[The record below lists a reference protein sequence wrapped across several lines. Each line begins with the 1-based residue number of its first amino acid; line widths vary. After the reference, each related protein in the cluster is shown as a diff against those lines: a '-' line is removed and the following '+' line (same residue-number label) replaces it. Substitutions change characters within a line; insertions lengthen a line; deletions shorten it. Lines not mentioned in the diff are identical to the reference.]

1 MYKPA
6 PYLTHQ
12 CCPYQIELLRIRT
25 QHTIHIIPSHLHYA
39 LRHARADYKDR
50 VCPHCLAAGIA
61 VLGDEMHIIC
71 HCPASKLVLAQF
83 TAYFQGLTRL
93 LDLPPFAS
101 FTPDEMKRLVL
112 GNLPPPILTKD
123 LKGWITEATP
133 ICSEFAHAL
142 RMHVTFLHPVDVD
155 LSSDD
160 DAAQSSDSNDDFSP
174 ILLSLPGFQPASAPP
189 HGNMLVPLHPAGQ
202 QMLG

>member
-12 CCPYQIELLRIRT
+12 CCPYQLELLRICT
-25 QHTIHIIPSHLHYA
+25 QHTIHIIPSQLHYA
-39 LRHARADYKDR
+39 LTHAQVDYKDR
-50 VCPHCLAAGIA
+50 VCPHCLAAGIT

-71 HCPASKLVLAQF
+71 HCPATKMVLAQF
-83 TAYFQGLTRL
+83 TAKFQGRTRF

-101 FTPDEMKRLVL
+101 CTPNEMTQLVL
-112 GNLPPPILTKD
+112 GKPPQPVLTKD

-133 ICSEFAHAL
+133 ICGEFAHAL
-142 RMHVTFLHPVDVD
+142 RMHVTSLHPADVD

-160 DAAQSSDSNDDFSP
+160 DAA
-174 ILLSLPGFQPASAPP
+174 
-189 HGNMLVPLHPAGQ
+189 
-202 QMLG
+202 